1 MLIPNMD
8 HITAEEDKFT
18 ADLTRKALIKKV
30 LTKQSVE
37 INLMDV
43 LIENF
48 RKSEENIE

>member
-18 ADLTRKALIKKV
+18 ADLTRKALVKKF
-30 LTKQSVE
+30 LTKKSVE

-43 LIENF
+43 LMENF
-48 RKSEENIE
+48 RKSKENNE